1 MLIALPYLDNME
13 IYATLVIVQS
23 LLLVL
28 NLFLLNRF
36 APEKFSIY
44 LHFVINWSF
53 NAKLIG

>member
-1 MLIALPYLDNME
+1 MLIALPYLDNIE

-44 LHFVINWSF
+44 LYFVINWSF

>member
-1 MLIALPYLDNME
+1 MLIALPYLDNIE

-44 LHFVINWSF
+44 LYFDINLSF
-53 NAKLIG
+53 NAKLHG